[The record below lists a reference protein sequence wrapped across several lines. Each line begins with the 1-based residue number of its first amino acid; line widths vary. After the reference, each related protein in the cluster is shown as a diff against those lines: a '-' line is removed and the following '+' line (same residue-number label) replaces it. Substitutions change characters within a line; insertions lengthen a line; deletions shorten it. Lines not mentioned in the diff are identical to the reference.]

1 MTTQL
6 IVSPEHVQDGLL
18 PVRHLSFSA
27 IRSFLQSENMFF
39 KRYVRLEF
47 DVKEKPAMLIGKA
60 AHETIERIYQDK
72 SNGITGENYQDI
84 AQAVLTRMLNEA
96 RKNAQDRLGIKE
108 IDPEQ
113 ESTIKDQIEKEAIEW
128 GKTVTEEK
136 AREQLT
142 FAISNYLANLDNSE
156 TISTEIMETVQFTD
170 LEGQIMPLPLK
181 GIIDRIERNEIA
193 EEGLRDYKIVAM
205 FSDPNEKNAAYELQA
220 ASFYYVF
227 QGLKGYPPKFAIF
240 EEVLKKESGYI
251 LKEDP
256 TRRLLQKD
264 LRELCEKHG
273 LGWEKYDKNEDLQ
286 NKLILAGVL
295 VKEPSVQKIVIRYEE
310 RMDIIETFLE
320 IYKRILNRLGLIAL
334 YNVEYGELV
343 NPFDQ
348 MNGKDAWKDFT
359 EGIGLGIDTKKRP
372 ELANEDSLLDDDFEF

>member
-60 AHETIERIYQDK
+60 AHETIERIYQDI

-96 RKNAQDRLGIKE
+96 RTNTQVRLGIKE

-113 ESTIKDQIEKEAIEW
+113 ESTIREQIEKEAIEW
-128 GKTVTEEK
+128 GKTITEEK

-142 FAISNYLANLDNSE
+142 FAISNYLANLDGSE

-170 LEGQIMPLPLK
+170 LEGNIMPLPLK
-181 GIIDRIERNEIA
+181 GIIDRIERNQEG

-220 ASFYYVF
+220 AAFYYVF

-251 LKEDP
+251 LQEDP
-256 TRRLLQKD
+256 TRRLLQAD
-264 LRELCEKHG
+264 LRELCEKYG
-273 LGWEKYDKNEDLQ
+273 LGWEKYDKNADLQ

-295 VKEPSVQKIVIRYEE
+295 VKEPSVQKIVIRYED

-372 ELANEDSLLDDDFEF
+372 ELADESTLLDDDFEF